1 MNGKRRGTILAAAGA
16 LTLACASLVTA
27 ADYAHE
33 VQVGKMSFAWTVSGD
48 RLEVKLTAATTGWVG
63 IGFNPTD
70 GMQGGNFILG
80 YVKDGKVTLSDDF
93 GDSSMSH
100 KADDKL
106 GGSENATVVGGSEEN
121 GNTTIELSIP
131 LNSGDAKDGKIDVN
145 ADNLVALAYGPDR
158 DSFKV
163 KHKVRKELKI
173 NLSTGNS
180 VK

>member
-16 LTLACASLVTA
+16 LALACSSLVTA

-33 VQVGKMSFAWTVSGD
+33 VQAEKMSFAWTVSGD
-48 RLEVKLTAATTGWVG
+48 RLDVKLTAATTGWVG

-70 GMQGGNFILG
+70 GMQGGNYILG

-106 GGSENATVVGGSEEN
+106 GGTEDATLVGGSEEN
-121 GNTTIELSIP
+121 GKTTIEFSIP
-131 LNSGDAKDGKIDVN
+131 LNSADANDGKIDVN
-145 ADNLVALAYGPDR
+145 ADNVVVLAYGPDR

-163 KHKVRKELKI
+163 KHKVRKVLKV
-173 NLSTGNS
+173 NLSTGSS
-180 VK
+180 VN